1 LVDVAAQAYAGGEIR
16 PADLTGR
23 EFVSLLKELRLIFLQ
38 DVAILQP
45 IYPDL
50 PLWRLPIFRD
60 PEWHA
65 FAEAV
70 RHCQEVEE
78 EPADVRMRAVVPA
91 IAEAVHGATNRIS
104 TLLVDTRAIMAS
116 QTRVVLQEKTF
127 TGECRRGSR
136 RSL

>member
-38 DVAILQP
+38 DAAILQP

-65 FAEAV
+65 SRKPFATIK
-70 RHCQEVEE
+70 RWKKSPPTC
-78 EPADVRMRAVVPA
+78 
-91 IAEAVHGATNRIS
+91 G
-104 TLLVDTRAIMAS
+104 
-116 QTRVVLQEKTF
+116 
-127 TGECRRGSR
+127 
-136 RSL
+136 

>member
-1 LVDVAAQAYAGGEIR
+1 LVQQPAATSSNALPSLAAAGAASSTDLALVDVAAQAYAGGEIR

-70 RHCQEVEE
+70 RHC
-78 EPADVRMRAVVPA
+78 
-91 IAEAVHGATNRIS
+91 
-104 TLLVDTRAIMAS
+104 
-116 QTRVVLQEKTF
+116 
-127 TGECRRGSR
+127 
-136 RSL
+136 